1 MVAAGCIAV
10 LLLSIAALATGA
22 AQRSGGI
29 ATPPRVGL
37 ARIVGVEKERLASIT
52 IRLAR
57 LEARLDRLERLGV
70 RTESSLDARL
80 AAARRAMGLVPA
92 AGRGIAIAL
101 DDAPHASTAEGDPN
115 NYVVH
120 SEDVQ
125 AVSNGLW
132 GAGAEAVS
140 VNGQRVTTTSAL
152 LCVGNTLLVNGTV
165 QSPPYR
171 FLAVGGGT
179 SLESRFLSD
188 ALVARVRETF
198 DRYGLVFS
206 MERLEDTTVP
216 AYDATPVRHHA
227 DPETPE
233 RAEG

>member
-1 MVAAGCIAV
+1 MVAGCAAA

-29 ATPPRVGL
+29 ARPARVGL
-37 ARIVGVEKERLASIT
+37 ARIVSAEKERLASINT
-52 IRLAR
+52 RLTS
-57 LEARLDRLERLGV
+57 LEARLSRLEQLDV
-70 RTESSLDARL
+70 RSEAGSLDARL

-92 AGRGIAIAL
+92 TGRGISIAL
-101 DDAPHASTAEGDPN
+101 DDAPDASTTEGDPN

-125 AVSNGLW
+125 AVANGLW

-140 VNGQRVTTTSAL
+140 VNSQRVTTTSAL

-179 SLESRFLSD
+179 SLESRFISD

-206 MERLEDTTVP
+206 MARLEDATVP

-227 DPETPE
+227 DPQT
-233 RAEG
+233 AEDAED